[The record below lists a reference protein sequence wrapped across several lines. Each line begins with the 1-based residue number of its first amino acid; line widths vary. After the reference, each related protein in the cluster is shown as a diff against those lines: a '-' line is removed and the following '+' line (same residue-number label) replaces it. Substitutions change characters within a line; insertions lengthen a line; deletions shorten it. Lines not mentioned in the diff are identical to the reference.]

1 MLRTGQDRSLV
12 GRLHRF
18 IPEPGSSPLVAYRAR
33 MAPMTIATVTFEADM
48 RLTVLQALSLDRLF
62 PTEEIAEY
70 ILVLNDPDPVE
81 LESVLRHHLR
91 GRISDALLNKTLFLP
106 ASEIATLAPMRAW
119 RAQQVLKLELARRVV
134 TDHYLLLDA
143 KNHFVRP
150 TTTTDFW
157 HGGRIRTYV
166 KDRPQWRQ
174 WVLDSFE
181 ALGVTPTEDQV
192 ARPWP
197 TTTPYLMI
205 TAEVRAL
212 LKRIES
218 LHGEPFGAVF
228 PDLGSATEFFLYY
241 AHMIDVYAD
250 DPPYTATPPI
260 VAALFRKWPQ
270 DPVAVMKVLDDTTE
284 ENIPVF
290 GLHRLRVATLTPSQR
305 EAIESLW
312 RAHLLSADDDPA
324 WFLGDEPLP
333 MPAGPKPAI
342 KRLFGR

>member
-1 MLRTGQDRSLV
+1 
-12 GRLHRF
+12 
-18 IPEPGSSPLVAYRAR
+18 

-81 LESVLRHHLR
+81 LEGELRDHLT
-91 GRISDALLNKTLFLP
+91 GRISEALMSKTRFLP
-106 ASEIATLAPMRAW
+106 AVEVAALAPMRAW
-119 RAQQVLKLELARRVV
+119 RSQQVLKLELASQVA
-134 TDHYLLLDA
+134 TEHYLLLDA

-150 TTTTDFW
+150 TTTAEFW
-157 HGGRIRTYV
+157 HGERIRTYV

-181 ALGVTPTEDQV
+181 ALGVTPTEDQL

-205 TAEVRAL
+205 TGEVRAL

-218 LHGEPFGAVF
+218 QHGAPFSTVF

-250 DPPYTATPPI
+250 DPPYTAAPPI

-270 DPVAVMKVLDDTTE
+270 DSVAVMEVLDDATGGD
-284 ENIPVF
+284 IPVF
-290 GLHRLRVATLTPSQR
+290 GLHRLRVPALTPSQR

-324 WFLGDEPLP
+324 WFLGEVPLP
-333 MPAGPKPAI
+333 TPARPIPAI
-342 KRLFGR
+342 KRLLGKQKTKTSQRLLGRDDHPDH

>member
-1 MLRTGQDRSLV
+1 
-12 GRLHRF
+12 
-18 IPEPGSSPLVAYRAR
+18 

-62 PTEEIAEY
+62 PIEEIAEY
-70 ILVLNDPDPVE
+70 ILVLNDPAPVE
-81 LESVLRHHLR
+81 LEGVLRDHLT
-91 GRISDALLNKTLFLP
+91 GRISEALMTKTRFLP
-106 ASEIATLAPMRAW
+106 PPEVATLAPMRAW
-119 RAQQVLKLELARRVV
+119 RAQQVLKLEIARRVA
-134 TDHYLLLDA
+134 TEHYLLLDA

-150 TTTTDFW
+150 TTIADFW
-157 HGGRIRTYV
+157 DGERIRTYV

-192 ARPWP
+192 ATPWP

-218 LHGEPFGAVF
+218 RHGAPLGTLF

-250 DPPYTATPPI
+250 DPPYTATSPI
-260 VAALFRKWPQ
+260 VAALFRRWPQ
-270 DPVAVMKVLDDTTE
+270 DPDAVMKVLDDTTT

-290 GLHRLRVATLTPSQR
+290 GLHRLRVSTLTPSQR
-305 EAIESLW
+305 DAIESLW
-312 RAHLLSADDDPA
+312 RAHLLSADDDTA
-324 WFLGDEPLP
+324 WFLGDESRP

-342 KRLFGR
+342 KRLLGKQRTKTSQRLLGRDDHPDH

>member
-1 MLRTGQDRSLV
+1 
-12 GRLHRF
+12 
-18 IPEPGSSPLVAYRAR
+18 
-33 MAPMTIATVTFEADM
+33 MAPTTIATVTFEADT

-62 PTEEIAEY
+62 PIEEIAEY
-70 ILVLNDPDPVE
+70 IFVLNDHAPVE
-81 LESVLRHHLR
+81 LERVLRDHLT
-91 GRISDALLNKTLFLP
+91 GRISAALMTKTRFLP

-119 RAQQVLKLELARRVV
+119 RAQQVLKLEVARQVA
-134 TDHYLLLDA
+134 TGHYLLLDA

-150 TTTTDFW
+150 TTTADFW
-157 HGGRIRTYV
+157 HGGQIRTYV
-166 KDRPQWRQ
+166 KSRPQWRE

-192 ARPWP
+192 AKPWP

-218 LHGEPFGAVF
+218 LHGAPFGTVF

-250 DPPYTATPPI
+250 DPPYAATPPI
-260 VAALFRKWPQ
+260 VAALFRRWPQ
-270 DPVAVMKVLDDTTE
+270 DPVAIMKVLEEATA
-284 ENIPVF
+284 ENIAVF

-312 RAHLLSADDDPA
+312 RTHLLSVDDDPA
-324 WFLGDEPLP
+324 WFLEDEPP
-333 MPAGPKPAI
+333 PKPARAKPAI
-342 KRLFGR
+342 KRLLGK